1 LSTATLTP
9 LAGNPAGAPLRTVRP
24 LHQAS
29 TFLSVLWR
37 DIFTTGRE
45 ILPFLAQVVVQP
57 LFSLLIFGK
66 ILADLG
72 YTSGVFGQILLPGLV
87 ALNAFLT
94 GLQSTA
100 LPLVL
105 DFSFT
110 REIEDRLLSPMSMGL
125 VAAEKMVFG
134 ALRGLISGLFI
145 VPLGLWLL
153 HVSWPLSVLLPVI
166 GVLFLGALVGA
177 ALGMTLGTLVSSRR
191 IEIML
196 TVILTPLI
204 FTGSTQFPW
213 RAIAGVPWFQDLC
226 AVNPCTYVSEAMRA
240 LIAPHAVRS
249 IPLWLDALILLV
261 ALLIFG
267 GLGIFGFRRRALD

>member
-1 LSTATLTP
+1 MSAATLTP
-9 LAGNPAGAPLRTVRP
+9 PAREVGIRQRTVRP
-24 LHQAS
+24 QHQAS

-45 ILPFLAQVVVQP
+45 IVPFLAQVVVQP

-100 LPLVL
+100 LPLVI

-134 ALRGLISGLFI
+134 ALRGVISGLFI
-145 VPLGLWLL
+145 VPLGLFLL
-153 HVSWPLSVLLPVI
+153 HVSWPLADVLPVT
-166 GVLFLGALVGA
+166 GVLFLGALVAA

-213 RAIAGVPWFQDLC
+213 RAISGVPWFQWLC
-226 AVNPCTYVSEAMRA
+226 AINPCTYVSEAMRA
-240 LIAPHAVRS
+240 IIAPHAVKS
-249 IPLWLDALILLV
+249 IPLWLDVLILGAGLV
-261 ALLIFG
+261 VFG
-267 GLGIFGFRRRALD
+267 GIGIYGFMKRALD